1 MKMKSLSFGLVASF
15 LAYGFATAQDA
26 PKTLDDFE
34 NIDVWNAAASDGVN
48 ATKTQIN
55 GKNAKGI
62 RLDYDFNNRSGY
74 AFIVR
79 DLPLVFPQDYEVS
92 FYIRGS
98 GPKNNLEFKL
108 KDKSGDNVWW
118 KFTKDFEPKSEWQ
131 LVKFKKR
138 HFTFAWGP
146 IADKTLKET
155 QSVEFVIS
163 AGAGGKGFIEIDD
176 LKITPIAATNAP
188 PPKPIVTTYSGDGN
202 LAFDKN
208 KKTAWQPT
216 TDDKYQYVML
226 DLGRATEFGGL
237 KLDWGVNG
245 VPKEYEIAISLDKND
260 FQKIANVKNSDG
272 GMDYFKIPEGDARYI
287 NIAIPNADKFV
298 RLNEISIE
306 PLSFG
311 ESDNNFIE
319 AIAKDHKKGI
329 FPRGF
334 SGQQEFWTLIGAD
347 SAKDTGLISEDG
359 AIEIGRGG
367 FSITPFIV
375 ENGKTKTWNDVKIT
389 HSLEDDYLP
398 IPSAKWNT
406 AIWSLET
413 KTWVGGNR
421 DNSQL
426 FAEYWLENKTKKPLK
441 LKLALAIRPY
451 QVNGPKQF
459 LSTPGGHSPISS
471 VAFDNGKVSVDN
483 RIIVPMI
490 SPNVTAAVDFHGGE
504 LIERIDN
511 LPQSQSAKDNGGYAS
526 GIMVYEVTLK
536 PKSKQKFGLYS
547 PLTGEDPVLLKYASD
562 KFSQSHSDT
571 ANYWKEKLNRVEIS
585 LGGDGKKITNAIR
598 TNLAYILMMK
608 DGPMIRPG
616 SRSYARSW
624 IRDGA
629 MIVEGFLR
637 LGLYE
642 ESKEYLK
649 WFTPYQF
656 DNGKIPCCVD
666 YRGSDP
672 VAENDSH
679 GEYIYM
685 VRQIYEFTKDRAL
698 LESVWPNVKMA
709 FEYMNNQRLSERTPK
724 NQTPDRAHLYGLMPP
739 SISHEGYS
747 DKPAY
752 SHWDNF
758 WTLRGFQDAAELA
771 LIMDDDDDYL
781 KYSNAYDEFKQDLSA
796 SLGLMK
802 KKYGINYIPGAA
814 DRGDFDATS
823 TTIALILGQEGLLD
837 EKQLDATFDKYWS
850 NFIRRR
856 DKDKKWKDYTPY
868 EWRVVSA
875 FTVLGSPNRAEAA
888 SQFFMGDLV
897 PKEWFAFAEVV
908 GREKR
913 TPRYL
918 GDLPHGWVSSDF
930 IRSSL
935 DRIVYEVPESE
946 FETDDGIICKLPA
959 HLVIGEG
966 IDLSWLE
973 GDGIV
978 VKNLHTTFGVI
989 SFTLK
994 RKGNRIVYDQSSEI
1008 DAFVQAYTSS
1018 DIKKGLREVNSW
1030 AADCNDDKTY

>member
-1 MKMKSLSFGLVASF
+1 MRSLAFGIAISI
-15 LAYGFATAQDA
+15 FAMNFAMAQDA
-26 PKTLDDFE
+26 PKMLDEFE
-34 NIDVWNAAASDGVN
+34 DITPWNAAASDGVD
-48 ATKTQIN
+48 AFKTIVP
-55 GKNAKGI
+55 GKNNNAI
-62 RLDYDFNNRSGY
+62 RLDYDFHNRSGY

-92 FYIRGS
+92 FYIRGI

-155 QSVEFVIS
+155 QSLEFVIS
-163 AGAGGKGFIEIDD
+163 AGAGGKGFIEIDN
-176 LKITPIAATNAP
+176 LKITPISP
-188 PPKPIVTTYSGDGN
+188 PIGPSPKPIITTQSGNGE
-202 LAFDKN
+202 LAFDDRGD
-208 KKTAWQPT
+208 TFWQPELI
-216 TDDKYQYVML
+216 DKPQSL
-226 DLGRATEFGGL
+226 KIDLGRNTEFGGL
-237 KLDWGVNG
+237 KLDWGKSG
-245 VPKEYEIAISLDKND
+245 VPNAYEVQISSDGKD
-260 FQKIANVKNSDG
+260 FTKIASVKNSDG
-272 GMDYFKIPEGDARYI
+272 GIDYIKIPEGDARFI
-287 NIAIPNADKFV
+287 NIEIPNPQKTV
-298 RLNEISIE
+298 RLNEVSIQ
-306 PLSFG
+306 PLSF
-311 ESDNNFIE
+311 SDSENAFIE
-319 AIAKDHKKGI
+319 NIAKDYRKGI

-334 SGQQEFWTLIGAD
+334 SGEQEFWTLVGAD
-347 SAKDTGLISEDG
+347 SAKDSGLISEDG

-367 FSITPFIV
+367 FSITPFVI
-375 ENGKTKTWNDVKIT
+375 ENGKTIAWNDVKIT
-389 HSLEDDYLP
+389 HSLEDNYLP
-398 IPSAKWNT
+398 IPSAKWHSKN
-406 AIWSLET
+406 WSLET

-451 QVNGPKQF
+451 QANGPKQF
-459 LSTPGGHSPISS
+459 LSTPGGHSPINSIS
-471 VAFDNGKVSVDN
+471 FENGKALVNN
-483 RIIVPMI
+483 RIIQPMVM
-490 SPNVTAAVDFHGGE
+490 PDKTAAADFHGGE
-504 LIERIDN
+504 LIERITS
-511 LPQSQSAKDNGGYAS
+511 LPQDQNAKDDAGFAS
-526 GIMVYEVTLK
+526 GIMVYEVNLA
-536 PKSKQKFGLYS
+536 PNAKQKFGLYA

-562 KFSQSHSDT
+562 KFAQSHSDT
-571 ANYWKEKLNRVEIS
+571 ANYWKEKLNRVDMS

-679 GEYIYM
+679 GQYIYM

-709 FEYMNNQRLSERTPK
+709 FEYMNNQRVSERTPK
-724 NQTPDRAHLYGLMPP
+724 NQTPERAHLYGLMPP

-747 DKPAY
+747 DKIAY

-758 WTLRGFQDAAELA
+758 WTLKGIESSIEIARLMGDKNAENT
-771 LIMDDDDDYL
+771 YE
-781 KYSNAYDEFKQDLSA
+781 KVRDEFQTDLQA
-796 SLGLMK
+796 SLKAMK
-802 KKYGINYIPGAA
+802 KVYGIDFIPGAA

-823 TTIALILGQEGLLD
+823 TTIALLLGVDKYLD
-837 EKQLDATFDKYWS
+837 EKELRATFDKYWV
-850 NFIRRR
+850 NFIYRR
-856 DKDKKWKDYTPY
+856 DKDKSWKDYTPY
-868 EWRVVSA
+868 EWR
-875 FTVLGSPNRAEAA
+875 TVAAMARLGDRDRAIGALWY
-888 SQFFMGDLV
+888 FMNDAV
-897 PKEWFAFAEVV
+897 PYNWNAFAEVV

-913 TPRYL
+913 VARYL
-918 GDLPHGWVSSDF
+918 GDLPHGWVASDY

-935 DRIVYEVPESE
+935 DMMVYERIEG
-946 FETDDGIICKLPA
+946 DDGFKSLTLGA
-959 HLVIGEG
+959 G
-966 IDLSWLE
+966 IDKAWLK
-973 GDGIV
+973 GKGIKIEHLKTSQGEISFSMRKV
-978 VKNLHTTFGVI
+978 GKNL
-989 SFTLK
+989 
-994 RKGNRIVYDQSSEI
+994 
-1008 DAFVQAYTSS
+1008 
-1018 DIKKGLREVNSW
+1018 EVNLWGDAKEKFGIRIPSDLIDGKKIIGNIKNLENRGDFYTDFMMMY
-1030 AADCNDDKTY
+1030 APK